1 MEDAM
6 EDNQQ
11 PNNRNSGIPDAN
23 DLNKLSASRTDD
35 LDLDIPDPNS
45 PLEFDEYGNEV
56 KDQTNSDLY
65 HDDLDSDNDDVDPF
79 MDEATDDPTEELGVP
94 PEEYKDELDKIALDD
109 LEHDHEDSREALED
123 ADEADDSSAANA

>member
-1 MEDAM
+1 MD
-6 EDNQQ
+6 DNQQ
-11 PNNRNSGIPDAN
+11 SKNSKSGIPDAN

-45 PLEFDEYGNEV
+45 PLEFDEYGDIR
-56 KDQTNSDLY
+56 KDEPESELY
-65 HDDLDSDNDDVDPF
+65 QDDLDSDNDDVDPF

-94 PEEYKDELDKIALDD
+94 PEEFKEELDKIALDD

>member
-1 MEDAM
+1 MD
-6 EDNQQ
+6 DNHQSK
-11 PNNRNSGIPDAN
+11 NSNSGIPDAN

-45 PLEFDEYGNEV
+45 PLEFDEYGDIR
-56 KDQTNSDLY
+56 KDEPESELY
-65 HDDLDSDNDDVDPF
+65 QDDLDSDNDDVDPF

-94 PEEYKDELDKIALDD
+94 PEEFKEELDKIALDD